1 MGTLIL
7 PAHTYLTKYLHSLV
21 YYSLLL
27 LEETTGEV
35 LAEPGFC
42 VHWMSQGDME
52 VRQRPDLSLS
62 EDCVR
67 FYGSLCLRGK
77 AAKLSQCVSVGVC
90 VYAWEVGVDS

>member
-1 MGTLIL
+1 MRV

-21 YYSLLL
+21 HYSLLL

-35 LAEPGFC
+35 WAEPGFC

-52 VRQRPDLSLS
+52 ERQRPDLSLS
-62 EDCVR
+62 EDCDR

-77 AAKLSQCVSVGVC
+77 AAELSQCVSVGVC
-90 VYAWEVGVDS
+90 VCVYACNSV